1 MSSWRPSILLLLYL
15 FLCLC
20 VVHGERQLNCYDGPF
35 VSVLIHGCVD
45 DCRSFE
51 TLEEAEKHCNRLS
64 SCGGITKSAYGDRE
78 AISLGVGLY
87 EVRAGPAI
95 GKAVGETSWIKQVNC
110 QSSRLSR
117 QEQSAL
123 SDINRMVKD
132 HQLVP
137 DRKTGDA
144 TCYSYSLPIQGKYLN
159 GCVDQCRSF
168 HSLASAQRYC
178 NSLADCGGVT
188 RSMYG
193 EGQRWHQGDGA
204 FEVRMGPALK
214 TSKDGDLSWVKLKVP
229 CEGNAMMDIDQP
241 YREESSSAMLLVYI
255 IGFAALVGTF
265 LYVMYVRGNETAVM
279 IVEKGRHNLRRLL
292 DRKKG
297 GKGSGYEAL

>member
-1 MSSWRPSILLLLYL
+1 MTCARSSPLVL
-15 FLCLC
+15 FGLWLC
-20 VVHGERQLNCYDGPF
+20 VVNGERQLNCYDGPF
-35 VSVLIHGCVD
+35 ASVLIHGCVD

-51 TLEEAEKHCNRLS
+51 TLQEAEHHCNRLP
-64 SCGGITKSAYGDRE
+64 SCGGITKSAYGDHE

-123 SDINRMVKD
+123 SDINRMVRN
-132 HQLVP
+132 HQLQP
-137 DRKTGDA
+137 DAKTSDKV
-144 TCYSYSLPIQGKYLN
+144 CYSYSVPIEGKYLN
-159 GCVDQCRSF
+159 GCVDKCRSF
-168 HSLASAQRYC
+168 HSLDSAQRYC
-178 NSLADCGGVT
+178 NTLENCGGVT

-193 EGQRWHQGDGA
+193 EGQKWHQGDGA

-214 TSKDGDLSWVKLKVP
+214 TSKDGDLSWVKLKIP
-229 CEGNAMMDIDQP
+229 CEGNSMMGIDQP
-241 YREESSSAMLLVYI
+241 YREETSSAMLLVYL
-255 IGFAALVGTF
+255 IGFAALLGTVV
-265 LYVMYVRGNETAVM
+265 YVMYVRGNETAVM

-297 GKGSGYEAL
+297 GKNSGYEAL